1 MADVQTADAG
11 AHGSESAGGSKPFRV
26 FLTEDEFNAHA
37 AGIRAAAERKA
48 KAVLPDERAKLD
60 AIEGELAQAKLRDA
74 EREKN
79 YQEATAL
86 REKSAA
92 EKVAKAELAATKLK
106 GVLVRNVE
114 AQVKA
119 LASAHGAYDPEDV
132 VVRVMPRVS
141 VDEDGT
147 VHVSDAPGGT
157 VQDGLSLDTAIAD
170 LLASKP
176 HLAATTGSGR
186 GAGARGGASVNG
198 AASGSPAVRE
208 AQAKFEAAKQ
218 RLAENPRDNAALAA
232 AAAAAQQVKLAQT
245 K

>member
-1 MADVQTADAG
+1 MPDTTTAEAG
-11 AHGSESAGGSKPFRV
+11 AHGSDGAGGSKPFRV

-48 KAVLPDERAKLD
+48 KAVPPDERA
-60 AIEGELAQAKLRDA
+60 AIEAIKDELAQAKLRDA

-92 EKVAKAELAATKLK
+92 DKIAKAEAAAGKLK
-106 GVLVRNVE
+106 TVLVRNVE

-119 LASAHGAYDPEDV
+119 LASAHGAYDAEDV
-132 VVRVMPRVS
+132 VVRVMPRVT
-141 VDEDGT
+141 VEEDGT
-147 VHVSDAPGGT
+147 VHVSDAPGGP
-157 VQDGLSLDTAIAD
+157 VQDGLSLEAAITD

-176 HLAATTGSGR
+176 HLMTPTGSGR

-198 AASGSPAVRE
+198 AMTGSPAVRE
-208 AQAKFEAAKQ
+208 AQAGYEAALKRQ
-218 RLAENPRDNAALAA
+218 AENPRDNAASAA
-232 AAAAAQQVKLAQT
+232 VIVAQRKLTLAQA